1 MRKTNN
7 IFLMLLLAVIG
18 GSLYSCSD
26 ELVKSDFDYNQ
37 DPSVGL
43 ATIQFDA
50 LEKES
55 DEEVS
60 LSATI
65 TSEGNSPIYDQGFIY
80 SEDQSFTTYETISVT
95 PDEEAPTKLE
105 IVRSIEQGKSLYFKA
120 YVLTKDGLVTSSD
133 SKSINLPV
141 TWETVGTVN
150 LTDNTFS
157 GETYAVELQKFS
169 GRDEYR
175 LVDPFDTGTSSVL
188 RCFLDEDG
196 NADSSMIPNGVQPTG
211 TAYDFYWHANYVGQ
225 YCNFSNKANVYT
237 LDFLLLQGESLY
249 TGGNV
254 VFEWD
259 DGYPGEIPEPIEVT
273 YSTDFSDDSAR
284 EGWVLDQY
292 SGTSDTDNVC
302 FFHMA
307 EAGAASWGTSIA
319 AVYEGTSYRI
329 ISPAISIDSSEE
341 ILSFGY
347 YAGLFGSTDNAKVK
361 VYVREVGSG
370 LDLSNPVKEFDLPKG
385 GSIANIELGEEYDG
399 KTVKVIFIVEQG
411 DFLFYRFAVSPSD
424 DLDAIFR

>member
-26 ELVKSDFDYNQ
+26 ELVKSDFDYDQ

-157 GETYAVELQKFS
+157 GDTYEVELQKFS

-188 RCFLDEDG
+188 RFFLDEDG
-196 NADSSMIPNGVQPTG
+196 NADSSMVPNGLQPTG
-211 TAYDFYWHANYVGQ
+211 TSYDFYWHADYVGQ

-237 LDFLLLQGESLY
+237 LDFLLHQDGGLFL
-249 TGGNV
+249 GGNI
-254 VFEWD
+254 VFEWV
-259 DGYPGEIPEPIEVT
+259 DGYPGEIPEPVAVT
-273 YSTDFSDDSAR
+273 YKTDFSDESAR
-284 EGWVLDQY
+284 EGWVLDQF
-292 SGTSDTDNVC
+292 SGTGEDDNVW
-302 FFHMA
+302 FSNM
-307 EAGAASWGTSIA
+307 ESLGAGIA
-319 AVYEGTSYRI
+319 AYFDGTPLRI
-329 ISPAISIDSSEE
+329 ISPAIAIESPEE

-347 YAGLFGSTDNAKVK
+347 SGGMFESGDNAKVK
-361 VYVREVGSG
+361 VYVREVGAA
-370 LDLSNPVKEFDLPKG
+370 LDLTNPVKEFDLSSEG
-385 GSIANIELGEEYDG
+385 ESGTANIELGEEYDG
-399 KTVKVIFIVEQG
+399 KTIKVIFVVEQG
-411 DFLFYRFAVSPSD
+411 DFLFYRFAVAASD